1 MLTAVLTSRQN
12 VSLAPVGTALSL
24 VDGDALVDEV
34 ALVDGDSLV
43 DEVAVLVEVA
53 LALLDCEVVEVVDV
67 SLPEL
72 VAEVFLS
79 GAEHPATRSRLAATE
94 ITHFAFASM
103 A

>member
-1 MLTAVLTSRQN
+1 M
-12 VSLAPVGTALSL
+12 
-24 VDGDALVDEV
+24 
-34 ALVDGDSLV
+34 
-43 DEVAVLVEVA
+43 LVEVA